1 MISLVAALLA
11 AVANSTSDVLNR
23 KVTRDEPV
31 QLQFR
36 ARLLL
41 DLARHRLW
49 LLSVLLMIAAFVLQA
64 AALGTGQL
72 AVVQPIV
79 ILELPLTLFLASRV
93 LGGRLGRREWLGAAA
108 MTAGV
113 IGLLALLDPQPGPP
127 GQIPPVP
134 LIIGSVVSGA
144 VIAALFLMARY
155 AAPRSRWGTA
165 GQAALLGVAAGLAYG
180 LSAAYTK
187 GLTDEFSAGGL
198 RAVLT
203 SWPLYAA
210 AVAGIGATWLL
221 ENAYQ
226 AGRLAA
232 AQPGVTLAD
241 PLAGLIWGTA
251 VFGEPVHGGAFRLLA
266 VLPLLLLIAGAVELS
281 RSPVLRGA
289 GTESSAEHP
298 PGVPAGEPAG

>member
-1 MISLVAALLA
+1 VISLVAALLA

-113 IGLLALLDPQPGPP
+113 IGLLALLDPQAGPA

-134 LIIGSVVSGA
+134 LIIGSAASGGA
-144 VIAALFLMARY
+144 VLALFLAARY
-155 AAPRSRWGTA
+155 VAPGSRWGTA

-187 GLTDEFSAGGL
+187 GLTDEFTAGGL

-241 PLAGLIWGTA
+241 PVAGLIWGTA
-251 VFGEPVHGGAFRLLA
+251 VFGEPVHGGVFRLLA

-281 RSPVLRGA
+281 RSPVLHGAGA
-289 GTESSAEHP
+289 GTPDQP
-298 PGVPAGEPAG
+298 PGVPAGKPAG